1 MELEWG
7 LLKVPLFVSYDW
19 FATKSSMMLGY
30 LHNVD
35 E

>member
-1 MELEWG
+1 MGPLEG
-7 LLKVPLFVSYDW
+7 PLFVSYDW